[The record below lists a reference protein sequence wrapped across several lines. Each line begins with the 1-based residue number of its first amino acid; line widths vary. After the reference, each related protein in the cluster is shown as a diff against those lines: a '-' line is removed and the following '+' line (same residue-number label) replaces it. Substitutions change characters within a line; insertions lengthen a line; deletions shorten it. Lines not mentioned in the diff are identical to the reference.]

1 MKTVINRE
9 AAEKAL
15 TQFKRKDLQRA
26 CIIRGMDF
34 AALASSS
41 DLDMQGWFLKNYE
54 NPVDEDLLAQ
64 YDKWFDKFL
73 IKERG
78 YSRKRNAWAFHPS
91 LKMSFHEPEDEE
103 QEVVKPEPKEKK
115 VPKQKDAEVG
125 IYTGTK
131 KALTYK
137 LAKKGLPFETVCTK
151 VLKQFPEAQEKSIKI
166 WYKKAIQLFGVEQ
179 VKPTPKGDKSY
190 YLEKIQKIW
199 ETKFER
205 ANPKKRGAF
214 WKLLTSN
221 MKVRQAQSF
230 NSSDI
235 RKKKINLLKKFYKS
249 LKSTL

>member
-1 MKTVINRE
+1 MKTVINKE
-9 AAEKAL
+9 AAEKVL

-26 CIIRGMDF
+26 CLTRGMDF
-34 AALASSS
+34 ETLASSS

-54 NPVDEDLLAQ
+54 NPVDEDLLAK
-64 YDKWFDKFL
+64 YDKWFDRFL
-73 IKERG
+73 IKDRG

-103 QEVVKPEPKEKK
+103 QEVIKPIKEKK
-115 VPKQKDAEVG
+115 VPKQKDSEVG

-166 WYKKAIQLFGVEQ
+166 WYKKAIQLFEVEQ
-179 VKPTPKGDKSY
+179 VKATPKGDKSY
-190 YLEKIQKIW
+190 YLEKIQRLWDTNFK
-199 ETKFER
+199 T
-205 ANPKKRGAF
+205 ASPKTRGAF
-214 WKLLTSN
+214 WKLLSSY
-221 MKVRQAQSF
+221 MKVRQAQDF

-235 RKKKINLLKKFYKS
+235 RKKKISLLKKFYKS
-249 LKSTL
+249 LKSKV